1 MERLIIMVSKFKPG
15 DYIKCINP
23 TQAGLFLKK
32 NFIYRVKSD
41 ATYSRDSDSKARVIL
56 TAGYSHP
63 YFDDRFV
70 LIIPTEFDFLTRV
83 IE

>member
-1 MERLIIMVSKFKPG
+1 MERLISMVSKFKPG
-15 DYIKCINP
+15 DYVKCINP
-23 TQAGLFLKK
+23 PRYGYLKK
-32 NFIYRVKSD
+32 NFIYRIQSN

-56 TAGYSHP
+56 TAGYSQP
-63 YFDDRFV
+63 YFFYRFV